1 MNALEEVDGGF
12 NLQSTD
18 GKFKCSEF
26 KKMQQNGV
34 IRGKY
39 ECKASTSNPKTAG
52 GASGTTGSTGSSSGS
67 GSSSTSSGAAVANMA
82 NMPVAGVAAVFYALA
97 QLL

>member
-1 MNALEEVDGGF
+1 MGALEEVDGGF

-26 KKMQQNGV
+26 QKMHSNGV

-39 ECKASTSNPKTAG
+39 TCDATTSHPTTAG
-52 GASGTTGSTGSSSGS
+52 GKSGTTSSTSSGS
-67 GSSSTSSGAAVANMA
+67 GSSSTSSGAAVANMVNVPA
-82 NMPVAGVAAVFYALA
+82 AGIAAAFYALV